1 VIHRLLH
8 TLIALYLLGGGFYVK
23 NAYAQTS
30 ETFTVETG
38 FRNAT
43 ISTPGWTRGG
53 SASLTGGSVDPT
65 GSGWLRLTSNGTYQI
80 GYAAYMGTP
89 VPAVNRTLYVSFEY
103 KMWGP
108 DSTLADGFTF
118 FLFDGARN
126 AFRIGA
132 NGGSLGYARKTGVSG
147 LGSGYVGI
155 GFDAFGN
162 YSNPTEGRVGGT
174 GSNSNTISVRG
185 NEANRY
191 AYVMGTSDSNV
202 FDLSD
207 SMSISRVSS
216 RPVDAASTRKVAMI
230 LTPTN
235 QLTIFMQVGTGKMAP
250 LFTAD
255 LSGQARP
262 ETFRFGFAG
271 TTGGSRQYA
280 EIRDVFVTVYDALR
294 WDNDSG
300 DFYWNTAENWNGN
313 ELPEESPLEDV
324 KFDDLP
330 KSRQDVNLNRMS
342 HPLRTVTMDASFAYR
357 LYDGTLLFQ
366 SAVKGLSLNAT
377 SQYGRAAHTV
387 DADIVSTDLLTI
399 NIANSYP
406 MTLNG
411 AIDNGGYD
419 LRFTGDQGRIN
430 LNGVVSGYGGLT
442 KEDAFDLYVA
452 GDVDSLYRGD
462 TLLLEGSIF
471 LDVDPVSGTS
481 RSALGKGNIILGS
494 GTELHLLK
502 DNQIYDR
509 SDMTMEG
516 GTFYLNGNDELH

>member
-1 VIHRLLH
+1 M
-8 TLIALYLLGGGFYVK
+8 
-23 NAYAQTS
+23 
-30 ETFTVETG
+30 ETE
-38 FRNAT
+38 FRNST
-43 ISTPGWTRGG
+43 ISTPGWSRGG
-53 SASLTGGSVDPT
+53 SSSLTGGSLDQE
-65 GSGWLRLTSNGTYQI
+65 GSGWLRLTANTTYQI

-89 VPAVNRTLYVSFEY
+89 VPAADKTLYVSFEY

-126 AFRIGA
+126 TFRIGA
-132 NGGSLGYARKTGVSG
+132 NGGSLGYAQKTGVPG

-155 GFDAFGN
+155 GFDVFGN

-185 NEANRY
+185 NEASNY

-202 FDLSD
+202 FDLSG

-216 RPVDAASTRKVAMI
+216 RPVDAVSTRKVAMI

-255 LSGQARP
+255 LSGQTRP

-280 EIRDVFVTVYDALR
+280 EIRDVVVTVYDALR
-294 WDNDSG
+294 WDNGSG
-300 DFYWNTAENWNGN
+300 DFYWNTADNWVGDV
-313 ELPEESPLEDV
+313 LPEESPLEDV
-324 KFDDLP
+324 KFDNQTGLTL
-330 KSRQDVNLNRMS
+330 RQDVNLNLMS
-342 HPLRTVTMDASFAYR
+342 HPLRTVTMDAPFAYR

-366 SAVKGLSLNAT
+366 SAVKGLSLNST
-377 SQYGRAAHTV
+377 SRHGSAAHTV

-399 NIANSYP
+399 NIANPYP

-411 AIDNGGYD
+411 AIDNGGYE

-442 KEDAFDLYVA
+442 KEDAFDLYVN

-462 TLLLEGSIF
+462 TLLLEGNIY
-471 LDVDPVSGTS
+471 LDVDPVSGVS
-481 RSALGKGNIILGS
+481 RSALGRGVITLEN
-494 GTELHLLK
+494 GTELHLLQ